1 MPARLESQIERT
13 VVNAARKDGWTV
25 LKLVALG
32 HRGFPD
38 RWFIKEPVDHCGHPQ
53 IVLIEFKAP
62 GRRSRKLQVYVNAMM
77 RGLGFEVHENVD
89 TVAEGKEILDL

>member
-13 VVNAARKDGWTV
+13 VVNAARSDGWTV

-38 RWFIKEPVDHCGHPQ
+38 RWFIKPPISHCGHPE
-53 IVLIEFKAP
+53 IILIEFKAP
-62 GRRSRKLQVYVNAMM
+62 GRRSRKLQKHVNGMM
-77 RGLGFEVHENVD
+77 RMLGFEVFEDVD
-89 TVAEGKEILDL
+89 TVAKGKEILGL